1 VLDCYCLHFVHV
13 RPQSKRQRITWEQDS
28 EVADEARDYGL
39 DQDAVDEM
47 LASSD
52 DDETQNLHA
61 ATSPR
66 KQHRKQ
72 HAMYPAEQTKVK
84 QGIIFS
90 LSAILLSQ

>member
-1 VLDCYCLHFVHV
+1 M
-13 RPQSKRQRITWEQDS
+13 TWEQDS
-28 EVADEARDYGL
+28 EFADEARDYGS
-39 DQDAVDEM
+39 DQDAVSEILDC
-47 LASSD
+47 SD

-66 KQHRKQ
+66 KEHRKQ
-72 HAMYPAEQTKVK
+72 QAMYPAEQTKVK